1 MNFPNILPDNGL
13 DVGKV
18 LISFNLLEYDQ
29 PIPKSLRAFEPPSE
43 RFTIKIRI
51 LGLRGLK
58 SSGILSVQKAFLKFD
73 VHGLNP
79 IGLKDPEMLVVRA
92 PEAGP
97 DPNFCMILR
106 FDADL
111 PIDPK
116 ICPSLTCLVLDTVW
130 EGVIQPIIGSFAI
143 DLGEI
148 MASDEELMKKPH
160 KLQSHFMMKHPQ
172 YHKGETDDPIV
183 VEIES
188 EKTKLIKKSKSK
200 EEKLDE
206 NAMLSDKLVRKIRKY
221 PPVLTEDGELQQE
234 YMIIKPKYVKAPKK
248 QFMMEEEIPDPESYL
263 GLGHD
268 KREEKLTQTTKRHY
282 RYYINQ
288 ELERTK
294 FMNQNLFNQFP
305 IYKGKRMV
313 ENDLFQAFSLDVRQ
327 EQVGLFKGWINIT
340 RAVEQEENVK
350 KGHGTLI
357 TVMEKNEGNF
367 NESEG
372 KIHENIKEKHN
383 DNFNNEDKEFDEL
396 DSLILKSEQFLVR
409 VYVVDA
415 LNLQPMDND
424 SLSDPYVRIVLGDV
438 KIDVNSIRY

>member
-1 MNFPNILPDNGL
+1 M
-13 DVGKV
+13 
-18 LISFNLLEYDQ
+18 LI
-29 PIPKSLRAFEPPSE
+29 
-43 RFTIKIRI
+43 
-51 LGLRGLK
+51 
-58 SSGILSVQKAFLKFD
+58 
-73 VHGLNP
+73 
-79 IGLKDPEMLVVRA
+79 VRA

-111 PIDPK
+111 PIDPN

-143 DLGEI
+143 NLGEI
-148 MASDEELMKKPH
+148 MANDEELMKKPH
-160 KLQSHFMMKHPQ
+160 KMQSNFMIKHPQ
-172 YHKGETDDPIV
+172 YHKGETDDPII

-234 YMIIKPKYVKAPKK
+234 YLIIKPKYVKAPKK
-248 QFMMEEEIPDPESYL
+248 QFMMEEEIPDPENYL

-268 KREEKLTQTTKRHY
+268 KREEKLTQQTKRHY
-282 RYYINQ
+282 RFYINQ
-288 ELERTK
+288 ELEQSK

-305 IYKGKRMV
+305 IFKGKRMV
-313 ENDLFQAFSLDVRQ
+313 ENDIFQAFSLDVKQ
-327 EQVGLFKGWINIT
+327 EQVGLFKGWVNIK
-340 RAVEQEENVK
+340 RSVEEDEALK
-350 KGHGTLI
+350 KGQLV
-357 TVMEKNEGNF
+357 VMEKKENNFEKF
-367 NESEG
+367 NENKE
-372 KIHENIKEKHN
+372 EKHKSNYNN
-383 DNFNNEDKEFDEL
+383 DEDKEFDEL

-424 SLSDPYVRIVLGDV
+424 SLSDPYVRVVLGDM
-438 KIDVNSIRY
+438 KIDVSFKFITNFFKK